1 MVAGDREVI
10 GKDVLLPYPVILLPV
25 AAGVFV
31 DTTEADFRRK
41 VFIVFTSQFA
51 GFATGAT
58 GGINKNPY

>member
-41 VFIVFTSQFA
+41 VLQASSQVLQPVQRA
-51 GFATGAT
+51 ES
-58 GGINKNPY
+58 IKKPY